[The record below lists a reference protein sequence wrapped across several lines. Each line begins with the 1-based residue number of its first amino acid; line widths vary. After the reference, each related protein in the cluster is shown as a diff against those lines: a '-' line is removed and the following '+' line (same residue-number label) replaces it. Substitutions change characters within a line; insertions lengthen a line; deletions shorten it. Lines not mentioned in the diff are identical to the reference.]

1 MTKQLNLWFVLGIVA
16 LCFDATAQR
25 KNKDISPL
33 DVTQLSEDIALKAES
48 TLIEAEKEMILE
60 NYAKAYDLFQVALGL
75 NPKSPTIHFKIA
87 EVLSKNGESRQA
99 IEYIKK
105 AIDLDKENKY
115 FHVLAA
121 EIYKSVS
128 EYDAALKE
136 YEYLVDN
143 FPGSNSYLFD
153 IAIIYQFQG
162 KNEKALA
169 TYERA
174 EQIFGINEFVLREKQ
189 KIYLKERNY
198 EALIR
203 DWDELIAAYPDNK
216 DYTIELCEFLLQR
229 NRIDEAK
236 KRLEQLLIDEPD
248 NMKAELLLS
257 QISLRSGDLE
267 NAIRLAE
274 NTLADSVFNYKAK
287 FQLLNALV
295 DLAVDSGKVEH
306 VKDLSISLAN
316 QYTDQYEVQAFVGDL
331 LYKMG
336 EERSAVDYYLSAL
349 KIEQSDFKVWQNIL
363 NIEMRLEAYDQVVKH
378 ADAAM
383 EYFPNQA
390 ILYFFS
396 GTASQMMGNYQ
407 QAVNVLETG
416 KKFAL
421 EEDLIVLFQGQLGD
435 SYNSLKMYQKSETA
449 YETALQYDPENSHVL
464 NNYSYF
470 LSLRS
475 TNLDKALKM
484 STRLVELY
492 PEDATFLDT
501 HGWVL
506 YTLGEYSKAL
516 IFLEKAANLK
526 ADGTIIEHLGDVL
539 FRLGRID
546 EAVEQWERASKM
558 DDASENIDKK
568 ISDRK
573 LYE

>member
-1 MTKQLNLWFVLGIVA
+1 MWFVLVILVLGFEVS
-16 LCFDATAQR
+16 AQR
-25 KNKDISPL
+25 KKKDVSPI

-75 NPKSPTIHFKIA
+75 NPNNPTIHFKIA

-99 IEYIKK
+99 VSYIKK
-105 AIDLDKENKY
+105 AIELDKRNKY

-121 EIYKSVS
+121 EIYKSIS
-128 EYDAALKE
+128 EYDLALKE
-136 YEYLVDN
+136 YEFLVDN
-143 FPGSNSYLFD
+143 YPGSSSYLFD

-162 KNEKALA
+162 KNQRALA

-174 EQIFGINEFVLREKQ
+174 EEIFGLNEFVLREKQ

-198 EALIR
+198 EALIS

-229 NRIDEAK
+229 NRVDEAK
-236 KRLEQLLIDEPD
+236 QRLEKLLVEEPD

-257 QISLRSGDLE
+257 QISLRSGDLDK
-267 NAIRLAE
+267 AIRLAE
-274 NTLADSVFNYKAK
+274 NTLADSAFNYKAK

-295 DLAVDSGKVEH
+295 NLAVDSGKVEK

-331 LYKMG
+331 LFKMG
-336 EERSAVDYYLSAL
+336 EESAAVDYYLAAL

-363 NIEMRLEAYDQVVKH
+363 NIEMRMEAYDRVVQH

-396 GTASQMMGNYQ
+396 GTANQMIGNYQ
-407 QAVNVLETG
+407 EAVNVLETG
-416 KKFAL
+416 KKYAL
-421 EEDLIVLFQGQLGD
+421 EENLIVLFQGQLGD
-435 SYNSLKMYQKSETA
+435 SYNSLQMYEKSEIA

-475 TNLDKALKM
+475 SNLDKALKM
-484 STRLVELY
+484 SAKLVELY
-492 PEDATFLDT
+492 PQEATFLDT

-506 YTLGEYSKAL
+506 YTMGDYDKAL
-516 IFLEKAANLK
+516 IFLEKAAGLK
-526 ADGTIIEHLGDVL
+526 EDGTIIEHLGDVL
-539 FRLGRID
+539 FRLGRVD
-546 EAVEQWERASKM
+546 EAVKQWERASKL

-568 ISDRK
+568 ILDRK

>member
-1 MTKQLNLWFVLGIVA
+1 MIKYFHLWFFLIILVQG
-16 LCFDATAQR
+16 FDAAAQR
-25 KNKDISPL
+25 KNKDISPM

-60 NYAKAYDLFQVALGL
+60 NYSKAYDLFQVALGL
-75 NPKSPTIHFKIA
+75 NPKNPTIHFKIA

-99 IEYIKK
+99 VGYIKK
-105 AIDLDKENKY
+105 AIELDKKNKY

-121 EIYKSVS
+121 EIYKSIS
-128 EYDAALKE
+128 EYDQALKE
-136 YEYLVDN
+136 YDFLVEN
-143 FPGSNSYLFD
+143 FPGNNSYLFD

-174 EQIFGINEFVLREKQ
+174 EQIFGLNEFVLREKQ

-198 EALIR
+198 EALIT

-229 NRIDEAK
+229 NRVDEAK
-236 KRLEQLLIDEPD
+236 ERLERLLKEEPD

-257 QISLRSGDLE
+257 QISLRSGDLDK
-267 NAIRLAE
+267 AIKLAE
-274 NTLADSVFNYKAK
+274 STLSDSAFNYKAK

-295 DLAVDSGKVEH
+295 NLAVDSGKVEK
-306 VKDLSISLAN
+306 VKDLSVSLAN
-316 QYTDQYEVQAFVGDL
+316 QYPDQYEVQAFVGDL
-331 LYKMG
+331 LFKMG
-336 EERSAVDYYLSAL
+336 EESAAVDYYLAAL

-363 NIEMRLEAYDQVVKH
+363 NIEMRMEAYDRVVRH

-396 GTASQMMGNYQ
+396 GTANQMIGNYQ

-421 EEDLIVLFQGQLGD
+421 EENLIVLFQGQLGD
-435 SYNSLKMYQKSETA
+435 SYNSLKMYEKSEVA
-449 YETALQYDPENSHVL
+449 YETALQYDPDNSHVL

-475 TNLDKALKM
+475 SNLEKALKM
-484 STRLVELY
+484 STRLVELF
-492 PEDATFLDT
+492 PDEPTFLDT

-506 YTLGEYSKAL
+506 YTLGEYDRAL
-516 IFLEKAANLK
+516 VFLEKAAHLK
-526 ADGTIIEHLGDVL
+526 QDGTIIEHLGDVL
-539 FRLGRID
+539 FRLGRVD
-546 EAVEQWERASKM
+546 EAVKQWERASKL

>member
-1 MTKQLNLWFVLGIVA
+1 VWFVLVILA
-16 LCFDATAQR
+16 LGFEATAQR
-25 KNKDISPL
+25 KKKDVSPL

-60 NYAKAYDLFQVALGL
+60 NYLKAYDLFLVALGL
-75 NPKSPTIHFKIA
+75 NPSNPTIHFKIA
-87 EVLSKNGESRQA
+87 EVLSKNGESREA
-99 IEYIKK
+99 VGYIKK
-105 AIDLDKENKY
+105 AIELDESNKY

-121 EIYKSVS
+121 EIYKSIS
-128 EYDAALKE
+128 EYDLALKE

-143 FPGSNSYLFD
+143 FPGNSSYLFD

-162 KNEKALA
+162 KNEQALA
-169 TYERA
+169 TYEKA
-174 EQIFGINEFVLREKQ
+174 EQIFGINEYVLREKQ

-198 EALIR
+198 EALIA
-203 DWDELIAAYPDNK
+203 DWDELIAAYPDNR

-236 KRLEQLLIDEPD
+236 KRLEQLLDEEPD

-257 QISLRSGDLE
+257 QISLRSGDLK
-267 NAIRLAE
+267 NAVRLAE
-274 NTLADSVFNYKAK
+274 NTLADSAFNYKAK

-295 DLAVDSGKVEH
+295 NLAVDSGKVEK
-306 VKDLSISLAN
+306 VKDLSISLAD

-331 LYKMG
+331 LFKMG
-336 EERSAVDYYLSAL
+336 EESEAVEYYLAAL
-349 KIEQSDFKVWQNIL
+349 KIEQSDFAVWQNII
-363 NIEMRLEAYDQVVKH
+363 NIEMRMEAYDRVVKH

-390 ILYFFS
+390 ILYFFA
-396 GTASQMMGNYQ
+396 GTANQMMGNFQ
-407 QAVNVLETG
+407 QAVDVLETG

-421 EEDLIVLFQGQLGD
+421 EENLIVLFQGQLGD
-435 SYNSLKMYQKSETA
+435 SYNSLKMYEKSELA
-449 YETALQYDPENSHVL
+449 YETALQYDPQNSHVL

-475 TNLDKALKM
+475 TNLEKALKM
-484 STRLVELY
+484 SARLVELY
-492 PEDATFLDT
+492 PEEPTFLDT

-506 YTLGEYSKAL
+506 YTLGEYDKAL
-516 IFLEKAANLK
+516 NFLERAANL
-526 ADGTIIEHLGDVL
+526 AEDGTIIEHLGDVL
-539 FRLGRID
+539 FRLGRVD
-546 EAVEQWERASKM
+546 EAVKQWERASKL
-558 DDASENIDKK
+558 DDASKNIDKK

>member
-1 MTKQLNLWFVLGIVA
+1 MWFVLVILVLGFEVS
-16 LCFDATAQR
+16 AQR
-25 KNKDISPL
+25 KKKDVSPI

-75 NPKSPTIHFKIA
+75 NPNNPTIHFKIA

-99 IEYIKK
+99 VSYIKK
-105 AIDLDKENKY
+105 AIELDKKNKY

-121 EIYKSVS
+121 EIYKSIS
-128 EYDAALKE
+128 EYDLALKE
-136 YEYLVDN
+136 YEFLVDN
-143 FPGSNSYLFD
+143 YPGSSSYLFD

-162 KNEKALA
+162 KNQRALA

-174 EQIFGINEFVLREKQ
+174 EEIFGLNEFVLREKQ

-198 EALIR
+198 EALIS

-229 NRIDEAK
+229 NRVDEAK
-236 KRLEQLLIDEPD
+236 QRLEKLLVEEPD

-257 QISLRSGDLE
+257 QISLRSGDLDK
-267 NAIRLAE
+267 AIRLAE
-274 NTLADSVFNYKAK
+274 NTLADSAFNYKAK

-295 DLAVDSGKVEH
+295 NLAVDSGKVEK

-331 LYKMG
+331 LFKMG
-336 EERSAVDYYLSAL
+336 EESAAVDYYLAAL

-363 NIEMRLEAYDQVVKH
+363 NIEMRMEAYDRVVQH

-396 GTASQMMGNYQ
+396 GTANQMIGNYQ
-407 QAVNVLETG
+407 EAVNVLETG
-416 KKFAL
+416 KKYAL
-421 EEDLIVLFQGQLGD
+421 EENLIVLFQGQLGD
-435 SYNSLKMYQKSETA
+435 SYNSLQMYEKSEIA

-475 TNLDKALKM
+475 SNLDKALKM
-484 STRLVELY
+484 SAKLVELY
-492 PEDATFLDT
+492 PQEATFLDT

-506 YTLGEYSKAL
+506 YTMGDYDKAL
-516 IFLEKAANLK
+516 IFLEKAAGLK
-526 ADGTIIEHLGDVL
+526 EDGTIIEHLGDVL
-539 FRLGRID
+539 FRLGRVD
-546 EAVEQWERASKM
+546 EAVKQWERASKL

-568 ISDRK
+568 ILDRK

>member
-1 MTKQLNLWFVLGIVA
+1 MTHRFSQYVSLVVLLFA
-16 LCFDATAQR
+16 FDVSAQR
-25 KNKDISPL
+25 KKETTPL

-60 NYAKAYDLFQVALGL
+60 NYSKAYDLFQVALGL
-75 NPKSPTIHFKIA
+75 NPKNSTIHFKIA
-87 EVLSKNGESRQA
+87 EVLSKNGESKKA
-99 IEYIKK
+99 VEYIRK
-105 AIDLDKENKY
+105 AIDLDTDNKY
-115 FHVLAA
+115 YHVLAA
-121 EIYKSVS
+121 EIYKSIS
-128 EYDAALKE
+128 QYDLALKE
-136 YEYLVDN
+136 YEYLVEN
-143 FPGSNSYLFD
+143 FSGTNSYLFD

-162 KNEKALA
+162 KNEKALT
-169 TYERA
+169 TYERV
-174 EQIFGINEFVLREKQ
+174 ESIFGLNEFILKEKQ

-198 EALIR
+198 DALIS
-203 DWDELIAAYPDNK
+203 DWDELIATYPDNH

-229 NRIDEAK
+229 NKIDEAK
-236 KRLEQLLIDEPD
+236 QRLEALLVRDPQ

-257 QISLRSGDLE
+257 QISLRSGDLDK
-267 NAIRLAE
+267 AIRLAE
-274 NTLADSVFNYKAK
+274 STLADSAFDYKAK

-295 DLAVDSGKVEH
+295 NLAVDSGKVEK
-306 VKDLSISLAN
+306 VRDLSLSLAS

-336 EERSAVDYYLSAL
+336 EEKSAVEYYLNAL
-349 KIEQSDFKVWQNIL
+349 KIDQSDFKVWQNIL
-363 NIEMRLEAYDQVVKH
+363 NIEMRLQAYQQVINHAEA
-378 ADAAM
+378 AL

-396 GTASQMMGNYQ
+396 GTANQMSGNYQ

-421 EEDLIVLFQGQLGD
+421 EDQLMVLFQGQLGD
-435 SYNSLKMYQKSETA
+435 SYHSLEMYDKSDAA
-449 YETALQYDPENSHVL
+449 YEMALSKDPDNSHVL

-475 TNLDKALKM
+475 TNLEKALKM
-484 STRLVELY
+484 SARLVELH
-492 PEDATFLDT
+492 PNDGTFLDT

-506 YTLGEYSKAL
+506 YSLGEYEEAL
-516 IFLEKAANLK
+516 KYLEKAANLVE
-526 ADGTIIEHLGDVL
+526 DGTVIEHLGDAL
-539 FRLGRID
+539 FRLGRVD
-546 EAVEQWERASKM
+546 EAVKQWERASKM
-558 DDASENIDKK
+558 DDASENIEKK

>member
-1 MTKQLNLWFVLGIVA
+1 MWFVLVILVLGFEVS
-16 LCFDATAQR
+16 AQR
-25 KNKDISPL
+25 KKKDVSPI

-75 NPKSPTIHFKIA
+75 NPNNPTIHFKIA

-99 IEYIKK
+99 VSYIKK
-105 AIDLDKENKY
+105 AIELDRKNKY

-121 EIYKSVS
+121 EIYKSIS
-128 EYDAALKE
+128 EYDLALKE
-136 YEYLVDN
+136 YEFLVDN
-143 FPGSNSYLFD
+143 YPGSSSYLFD

-162 KNEKALA
+162 KNQRALA

-174 EQIFGINEFVLREKQ
+174 EEIFGLNEFVLREKQ

-198 EALIR
+198 EALIS

-229 NRIDEAK
+229 NRVDEAK
-236 KRLEQLLIDEPD
+236 QRLEKLLVEEPD

-257 QISLRSGDLE
+257 QISLRSGDLDK
-267 NAIRLAE
+267 AIRLAE
-274 NTLADSVFNYKAK
+274 NTLADSAFNYKAK

-295 DLAVDSGKVEH
+295 NLAVDSGKVEK

-331 LYKMG
+331 LFKMG
-336 EERSAVDYYLSAL
+336 EESAAVDYYLAAL

-363 NIEMRLEAYDQVVKH
+363 NIEMRMEAYDRVVQH

-396 GTASQMMGNYQ
+396 GTANQMIGNYQ
-407 QAVNVLETG
+407 EAVNVLETG
-416 KKFAL
+416 KKYAL
-421 EEDLIVLFQGQLGD
+421 EENLIVLFQGQLGD
-435 SYNSLKMYQKSETA
+435 SYNSLQMYEKSEIA

-475 TNLDKALKM
+475 SNLDKALKM
-484 STRLVELY
+484 SAKLVELY
-492 PEDATFLDT
+492 PQEATFLDT

-506 YTLGEYSKAL
+506 YTMGDYDKAL
-516 IFLEKAANLK
+516 IFLEKAAGLK
-526 ADGTIIEHLGDVL
+526 EDGTIIEHLGDVL
-539 FRLGRID
+539 FRLGRVD
-546 EAVEQWERASKM
+546 EAVKQWERASKL

-568 ISDRK
+568 ILDRK